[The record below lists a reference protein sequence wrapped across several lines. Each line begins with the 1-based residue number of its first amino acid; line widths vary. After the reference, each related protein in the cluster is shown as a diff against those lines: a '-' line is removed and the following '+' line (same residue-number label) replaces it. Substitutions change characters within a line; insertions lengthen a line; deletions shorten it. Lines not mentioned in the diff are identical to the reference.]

1 MKNESLGNKDNSL
14 IAISSG
20 YRKFMGKLYIIG
32 NLFVGWHQHQYRE
45 AEYRTSPCYS
55 EHENAFWR
63 NLIFWFNYCLN
74 VHHYRGTKCTLQFS
88 PKEIQGTF
96 NKFQK
101 SPDWLLSSSKF
112 FAFIA
117 ISLHSLAGPWKFLL
131 VYFIF
136 VWIVGPQL
144 SVLLVTFWW
153 AVVTVVKFPP

>member
-1 MKNESLGNKDNSL
+1 MRFLAIFWSLVSSIDLIFYIVNTKRFQSIPSSSLHSWQIHCYPSQVLESSCLL

-32 NLFVGWHQHQYRE
+32 NLFVGWYQYQYRE
-45 AEYRTSPCYS
+45 AEYRTSLCYS

-101 SPDWLLSSSKF
+101 SPDWLVSSS
-112 FAFIA
+112 
-117 ISLHSLAGPWKFLL
+117 
-131 VYFIF
+131 
-136 VWIVGPQL
+136 
-144 SVLLVTFWW
+144 
-153 AVVTVVKFPP
+153 